1 MTGRLNR
8 AVASLGGALIC
19 FFVLIFLEQ
28 YKFSKIFDLL
38 FGTVRDGFANFHS
51 ISLILAMM
59 FIVQITHESGLF
71 QFISIS
77 LIKLSKAKPILLMTF
92 FCLITLLI
100 SAILNNILAVI
111 ILIPLTITVSR
122 ILNINPSPYIL
133 TQAILVNIG
142 GTLFSISSIPNI
154 LITTYAKI
162 SFIEFFLNVGTLS
175 LVVFV
180 FTLIFFIML
189 YRRDLVIPRENL
201 DILIEYNVWNFVQ
214 NRNLLYKSMISFIVL
229 FSLFIIIPP
238 ELLAPDIIAWIIA
251 ISLILISRLNP
262 KEIFSKVDL
271 ELILYLLGIFII
283 AGALEL
289 SGILKLFGT
298 LISNLGEGDS
308 YILLILILWIS
319 ALLSSS
325 IDNIPITKVLIPV
338 VGNIQNLNSEALR
351 TQLFYSLAIGAN
363 WGDNLTPLGD
373 NILVMNICEQ
383 NKRPIS
389 FSQFFRLGFFTTIY
403 QLLIIT
409 VYFTVVFKPILGIV
423 LIFIISFLII
433 ICYVFFKISRDKYKS
448 IENLFIKVRKFIVG

>member
-1 MTGRLNR
+1 MNR
-8 AVASLGGALIC
+8 AIASLAGAIVC

-38 FGTVRDGFANFHS
+38 FGTARDGFVNFHS

-59 FIVQITHESGLF
+59 FIVQIAHESGLF

-77 LIKLSKAKPILLMTF
+77 LIKMSKAKPILLMIF
-92 FCLITLLI
+92 FCLITLFL
-100 SAILNNILAVI
+100 SAILNNILTVI

-142 GTLFSISSIPNI
+142 GTMFSISSIPNI
-154 LITTYAKI
+154 LITTYAEI
-162 SFIEFFLNVGTLS
+162 TFVEFFLNVGILS

-180 FTLIFFIML
+180 FTLLFFIML
-189 YRRDLVIPRENL
+189 YRKDLIIPKESL
-201 DILIEYNVWNFVQ
+201 DIMREYNVWNFVQ
-214 NRNLLYKSMISFIVL
+214 NRALLYKSMISLIL
-229 FSLFIIIPP
+229 LLILFIIIPP
-238 ELLAPDIIAWIIA
+238 EVLAPDTIAWIIA
-251 ISLILISRLNP
+251 IALLLISRLNP
-262 KEIFSKVDL
+262 RDLISKLDF

-289 SGILKLFGT
+289 SGILNLFGT
-298 LISNLGEGDS
+298 LISTLGGGNT
-308 YILLILILWIS
+308 YLLLLLILWLS
-319 ALLSSS
+319 AGLSSS
-325 IDNIPITKVLIPV
+325 IDNIPITQVLIPV
-338 VGNIQNLNSEALR
+338 VGGIQNLSSEGLG

-363 WGDNLTPLGD
+363 WGDNLTPMGD

-383 NKRPIS
+383 NKRPLT

-409 VYFTVVFKPILGIV
+409 LYFTVIFKFILGIS
-423 LIFIISFLII
+423 LILIISCII
-433 ICYVFFKISRDKYKS
+433 IVFYAFFKISKEKFNSSIGNLLNKIRKY
-448 IENLFIKVRKFIVG
+448 IVG